1 LTTEAPERSAGRYWR
16 VPVIRITETAMRKD
30 MMVAVAI
37 VLTMIATPAVAQ
49 QRADQRVEQR
59 TKVMLNLLDDKGIG
73 AAVGSVTFSDTP
85 KGLQIEAALFGLP
98 PGPHGFHVHEHPSCG
113 PQEKDGKIVPGLA
126 AGDHYDPGNTRAHR
140 GPEHKDGHLG
150 DLPEL
155 VVEKDGV
162 SNARMLAPHLK
173 VADLRGRSLVIHA
186 GGDNYAD
193 TPQPAGGGGD
203 RIACG
208 LFEIKMAE

>member
-1 LTTEAPERSAGRYWR
+1 
-16 VPVIRITETAMRKD
+16 MRKD
-30 MMVAVAI
+30 I
-37 VLTMIATPAVAQ
+37 MIALAAVLGMAAAAAPAQ
-49 QRADQRVEQR
+49 QRADQRPDQR
-59 TKVMLNLLDDKGIG
+59 TKVTLNLLDDKGIG

-85 KGLQIEAALFGLP
+85 QGLQIEPTLFGLP
-98 PGPHGFHVHEHPSCG
+98 PGPHGLHVHEHPTCG
-113 PQEKDGKIVPGLA
+113 PQEKDGKMVPGLA
-126 AGDHYDPGNTRAHR
+126 AGDHYDPKNTHAHR
-140 GPEHKDGHLG
+140 GPEHKGGHLG
-150 DLPEL
+150 DLPVL

-162 SNARMLAPHLK
+162 SNAKMLAPHLK

-208 LFEIKMAE
+208 IFEIKMAD